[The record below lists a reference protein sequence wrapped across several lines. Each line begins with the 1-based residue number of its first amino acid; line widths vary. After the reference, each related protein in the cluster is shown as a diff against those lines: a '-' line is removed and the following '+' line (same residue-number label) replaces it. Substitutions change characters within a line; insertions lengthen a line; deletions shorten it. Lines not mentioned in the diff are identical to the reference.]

1 MLLVESLVLR
11 LEVTLSEILD
21 NYLASLQLI
30 SAIHRSVVFITLR
43 LIDAWRSLPTDP
55 VSSILSCCQ
64 GGAIFEWG
72 GMM

>member
-30 SAIHRSVVFITLR
+30 SAIHRSVVFNAL
-43 LIDAWRSLPTDP
+43 
-55 VSSILSCCQ
+55 
-64 GGAIFEWG
+64 
-72 GMM
+72 